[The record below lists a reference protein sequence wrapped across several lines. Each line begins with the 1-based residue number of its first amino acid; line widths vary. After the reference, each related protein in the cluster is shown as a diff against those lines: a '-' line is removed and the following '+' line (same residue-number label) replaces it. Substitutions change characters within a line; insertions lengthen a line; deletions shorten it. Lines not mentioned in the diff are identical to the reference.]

1 MPLRS
6 FNREQAWL
14 LPPTLG
20 ELIPVDHPARFVA
33 EFVDSLD
40 REAWIELKV
49 CPDGE
54 PLGAPSYHP
63 RALLSV
69 WLYGFMT
76 GIRSSRKLEAAC
88 RDQVPFLW
96 LTGWQHPDHNT
107 LWRFYQAHRQPMR
120 RLLKYTVATAVKLGL
135 VDLAIQAV
143 DGTKIPANAARDRI
157 YDAAG
162 LKRLFERTEAAI
174 AEMEAQ
180 NEAGE
185 DTPPPRLPKELQQAQ
200 FLRQQIR
207 EALGRLE
214 QDEELT
220 LVNLT
225 DKDSQLMKGRDG
237 IMNGYNAQSMVSP
250 LAVETAKGNG
260 MLITAANVVNTAAD
274 SGQLVPMLE
283 QAEEL
288 TGKRIPTTLADGGYH
303 IAANLEAGKNR
314 GQTLVMAERYQ
325 GAAKKPYFK
334 DQFLYDA
341 ETDSYLCPK
350 GHRLRFRGFRPC
362 KRKDPGQNRVYCA
375 SRTVC
380 RACPAFGV
388 CTRDAHAGR
397 ALWIGPSDMLLREHR
412 KWMKTDKARNLY
424 ARRQQLSE
432 PTFGILKEQL
442 GARRFL
448 LRGLANVQAEFTLL
462 ATAFNLRTLYRVWNR
477 VTKMAR
483 MRQEWQFRTLT
494 SNALDNAL
502 QSGCIPM
509 MLAGQLPQIRGNVFC
524 LNNFLRQALYSTSP
538 STNFDALF
546 GGG

>member
-20 ELIPVDHPARFVA
+20 ELVPLDHPARFVA

-40 REAWIELKV
+40 HEAWVELDV
-49 CPDGE
+49 SPEGE
-54 PLGAPSYHP
+54 ALGAPAYHP
-63 RALLSV
+63 RALLSI

-120 RLLKYTVATAVKLGL
+120 KLLKHTVATAVELRL
-135 VDLAIQAV
+135 IDLTVQAL
-143 DGTKIPANAARDRI
+143 DGTRIPANAARDRI

-162 LKRLFERTEAAI
+162 LKQLLERTEAAI
-174 AEMEAQ
+174 SEMEAQ

-185 DTPPPRLPKELQQAQ
+185 DASPPRLPEELQQAQ
-200 FLRQQIR
+200 SLRQKIM
-207 EALGRLE
+207 EAKSRLE
-214 QDEELT
+214 QDEKLSRI
-220 LVNLT
+220 NLT
-225 DKDSQLMKGRDG
+225 DKDSQLMKGREG
-237 IMNGYNAQSMVSP
+237 IINGYNAQAMVSP

-260 MLITAANVVNTAAD
+260 MLITAADVVNAAAD
-274 SGQLVPMLE
+274 FGQLVPMLD

-288 TGKRIPTTLADGGYH
+288 TGERVPTTLADGGYH
-303 IAANLEAGKNR
+303 TAANLAAGKNR

-325 GAAKKPYFK
+325 SAIKNPYFK

-350 GHRLRFRGFRPC
+350 GHRLRFCGLRRC
-362 KRKDPGQNRVYCA
+362 KSAASGQNRVYRA

-380 RACPAFGV
+380 RLCPAFGE

-397 ALWIGPSDMLLREHR
+397 ALWIGPSDVLLREHR

-424 ARRQQLSE
+424 ARRQQLNE
-432 PTFGILKEQL
+432 PVFGILKEQL

-448 LRGLANVQAEFTLL
+448 LRGLENVRAEFTIM
-462 ATAFNLRTLYRVWNR
+462 ATAFNLRTLLRIWKRAKNASHFMFKRLYQTIFGLTRYSDWFSVIVYPKRPSHQDFLPLR
-477 VTKMAR
+477 VTA
-483 MRQEWQFRTLT
+483 F
-494 SNALDNAL
+494 
-502 QSGCIPM
+502 
-509 MLAGQLPQIRGNVFC
+509 
-524 LNNFLRQALYSTSP
+524 
-538 STNFDALF
+538 
-546 GGG
+546 